1 PGTKRKAAG
10 GSMVLSDQARK
21 SAADGGV
28 PADTGGGPSGMEV
41 GDADRLKKKAR
52 RFSTLR
58 AWRNGIRATRTGAMT
73 LKVVVGV
80 IGTVMVVGGLI
91 MVPFP
96 GPGWLVVFAGL
107 DRVAQTAGARR
118 PPPGPGRHVRHR
130 RRDRVAGA
138 QAQPRHRRRRRGA
151 QIPRLL
157 KRGPPSRRE
166 RVVRP
171 SRPSRSPARSLGRAA
186 A

>member
-107 DRVAQTAGARR
+107 AVLATEFRWAQKALGFGKRTLRAWTEWLKRQGL
-118 PPPGPGRHVRHR
+118 V
-130 RRDRVAGA
+130 V
-138 QAQPRHRRRRRGA
+138 
-151 QIPRLL
+151 RLL
-157 KRGPPSRRE
+157 
-166 RVVRP
+166 VLAVTF
-171 SRPSRSPARSLGRAA
+171 ATAA
-186 A
+186 AIVWLGLKLSL

>member
-1 PGTKRKAAG
+1 
-10 GSMVLSDQARK
+10 MVLSDQARK

-107 DRVAQTAGARR
+107 AVLATEFRWAQKALGFGKRTLRAWTEWLKRQGL
-118 PPPGPGRHVRHR
+118 V
-130 RRDRVAGA
+130 V
-138 QAQPRHRRRRRGA
+138 
-151 QIPRLL
+151 RLL
-157 KRGPPSRRE
+157 VLAVTFATAAAIVWLGLKL
-166 RVVRP
+166 
-171 SRPSRSPARSLGRAA
+171 SLGIDVVGEARKFLVY
-186 A
+186 